1 MTSNSNTQKI
11 QNESP
16 ELIFPMGVGFDFLN
30 PDPNFIMSY
39 DRNGLPRSRFGQDQW
54 NYNSYNLRSTQNSI
68 AKFDDNFNNKAI
80 DQEKLIVQHKLIL
93 AAVQF
98 SAFASWFDTP
108 SSATMMSTHRVMG
121 IVIKFC
127 VQNKKYPFD
136 VLTSTEL
143 ITHLSKNMKEGEKSL
158 LRGLLKKLVR
168 ANVNNFGASFSLDTL
183 LPILSGKRSE
193 SRQHP
198 VIPSRI
204 LFERL
209 KVYSE
214 IIYDYLNNE
223 VNIKK
228 ITHLS
233 WLCHSYLVGAD
244 FKYEVPTGVMKSN
257 QAFQR
262 VSLELG
268 LNELMEKYKIDSI
281 TQFSRFL
288 GQVQY
293 ASMMTIL
300 TYSGM
305 RYSEAL
311 SLKYNCLKIKKK
323 KYGKIRR
330 LIGIT
335 TKFSRKRYETS
346 WVTSKEIEPAV
357 NAAKSIARICLTSLN
372 LNETEI
378 ETIPLFIS
386 RKYNSFSQQNY
397 SLIEKNPGHYETAK
411 LIPLVWEPFFRQTF
425 IEEEDLYELKD
436 VAPFQDWSADD
447 RYSVGA
453 SWPITCHQLRRSL
466 AVYAARS
473 GLVRHSSLRRQ
484 LKHLSVEMS
493 LYYARGSSRAKSIFS
508 PDAHHIIHDFTPEKL
523 SELDSIIYIRDI
535 LNSKESI
542 YDGFGKKN
550 RNIQSI
556 SNKNISMEEKTIIL
570 QDFTNGLKA
579 YRPTPVGGCTSI
591 SGCSKSAH
599 LSMTT
604 CVQGCPEAAI
614 KPSNLKHA
622 IDTGNRLISSLEINS
637 VEYRT
642 EIAQLEDLNRIYLE
656 ITA

>member
-1 MTSNSNTQKI
+1 MSFSNSLKI
-11 QNESP
+11 KNQHP
-16 ELIFPMGVGFDFLN
+16 KLVFPTGSGFDFLN
-30 PDPNFIMSY
+30 PAPDFIMTY
-39 DRNGLPRSRFGQDQW
+39 DRNGFPLSRFVHDQW
-54 NYNSYNLRSTQNSI
+54 DYNPYNLRTTQNSL
-68 AKFDDNFNNKAI
+68 AKFKKNFSNKFI
-80 DQEKLIVQHKLIL
+80 DHSKVIMQHKLIL

-108 SSATMMSTHRVMG
+108 SSATMISTHRVMG
-121 IVIKFC
+121 NVVEFC
-127 VQNKKYPFD
+127 DQNSKYPFD
-136 VLTSTEL
+136 VLTSADDL
-143 ITHLSKNMKEGEKSL
+143 KLLSENLKEGDKSL

-168 ANVNNFGASFSLDTL
+168 ATTKNFGASFSLESL
-183 LPILSGKRSE
+183 LPILSGTRSE

-204 LFERL
+204 LFEKL
-209 KVYSE
+209 KSYTE
-214 IIYDYLNNE
+214 IIEDYLKNE

-228 ITHLS
+228 ITYLS

-244 FKYEVPTGVMKSN
+244 FKYEAPEGVIKNN

-268 LNELMEKYKIDSI
+268 LYELMEKYSIDSI

-293 ASMMTIL
+293 ASLMTVL

-335 TKFSRKRYETS
+335 TKFSRKKYETS

-357 NAAKSIARICLTSLN
+357 SAAQSIAMIAVTALDLHESQV
-372 LNETEI
+372 

-386 RKYNSFSQQNY
+386 RKYISFSQQGY
-397 SLIEKNPGHYETAK
+397 SLTEKNPGDYETAK
-411 LIPLVWEPFFRQTF
+411 LIPLVWEPFLNPTL
-425 IEEEDLYELKD
+425 IEEEDLFELKD
-436 VAPFQDWSADD
+436 VAPFQDWSADE

-453 SWPITCHQLRRSL
+453 NWPMTCHQLRRSL

-493 LYYARGSSRAKSIFS
+493 LYYARGSSRARSIFS
-508 PDAHHIIHDFTPEKL
+508 ADAEHIIHDFSPEKL
-523 SELDSIIYIRDI
+523 TELDSIIYIRDI
-535 LNSKESI
+535 LNSKENI
-542 YDGFGKKN
+542 YGGYGKLN
-550 RNIQSI
+550 RSTQSNFNNII
-556 SNKNISMEEKTIIL
+556 TMEEKNNTL
-570 QDFTNGLKA
+570 KDFAKGLKA

-591 SGCSKSAH
+591 NGCSKSAH
-599 LSMTT
+599 LSLTT
-604 CVQGCPEAAI
+604 CVQGCPDAVI
-614 KPSNLKHA
+614 KPSQLKHA
-622 IDTGNRLISSLEINS
+622 IEAGNRLISVLEINS

-642 EIAQLEDLNRIYLE
+642 EITQLEDLNRIYVEL
-656 ITA
+656 TA

>member
-1 MTSNSNTQKI
+1 MISASNTLKL
-11 QNESP
+11 QNEP
-16 ELIFPMGVGFDFLN
+16 PKLIFPTGRGFDFLN
-30 PDPNFIMSY
+30 PDPNFIMTY
-39 DRNGLPRSRFGQDQW
+39 DRNGLPRSRFGQNQW
-54 NYNSYNLRSTQNSI
+54 DYNSYNLRTTQSSV
-68 AKFDDNFNNKAI
+68 AKFNRNFSNKI
-80 DQEKLIVQHKLIL
+80 TDHKKITEQHKLIL

-98 SAFASWFDTP
+98 SAFASWFDSP
-108 SSATMMSTHRVMG
+108 SSATMISTHRVLRV
-121 IVIKFC
+121 VIEFC
-127 VQNKKYPFD
+127 DQNGKYPFD
-136 VLTSTEL
+136 VLTSTQD
-143 ITHLSKNMKEGEKSL
+143 ITSLSKNMKEGDKSL
-158 LRGLLKKLVR
+158 LRGLLKKFVR
-168 ANVNNFGASFSLDTL
+168 ASVSNFGASFSLETL

-214 IIYDYLNNE
+214 IINDYINNE

-244 FKYEVPTGVMKSN
+244 FKYEVPAGVIKSN

-268 LNELMEKYKIDSI
+268 LNELMEKYNVDSI
-281 TQFSRFL
+281 TQLSRFL

-293 ASMMTIL
+293 ASLMTVL

-335 TKFSRKRYETS
+335 TKFSRKKYETS

-357 NAAKSIARICLTSLN
+357 NAAKSIAKISVSPLN
-372 LNETEI
+372 LNDTEV

-397 SLIEKNPGHYETAK
+397 SLTEKNPGDYETTK
-411 LIPLVWEPFFRQTF
+411 LIPLVWEPFFSKTF
-425 IEEEDLYELKD
+425 IEEEDLCELKD

-447 RYSVGA
+447 RYLVGA
-453 SWPITCHQLRRSL
+453 AWPITCHQLRRSL

-508 PDAHHIIHDFTPEKL
+508 PDAEHIIHDFSPEKL
-523 SELDSIIYIRDI
+523 KKLDSIVYIRDI
-535 LNSKESI
+535 LHSKENI
-542 YDGFGKKN
+542 YDGFGRLNRRSESNLNSIISLAEKN
-550 RNIQSI
+550 NIL
-556 SNKNISMEEKTIIL
+556 K
-570 QDFTNGLKA
+570 DFASGLKA
-579 YRPTPVGGCTSI
+579 YRSTPVGGCTSI

-599 LSMTT
+599 LSLTT
-604 CVQGCPEAAI
+604 CAQGCPDAAI
-614 KPSNLKHA
+614 KPSQLKHA
-622 IDTGNRLISSLEINS
+622 IDTGTRLISALEINS

-642 EIAQLEDLNRIYLE
+642 EKAQLEDLNRIYVEL
-656 ITA
+656 TA